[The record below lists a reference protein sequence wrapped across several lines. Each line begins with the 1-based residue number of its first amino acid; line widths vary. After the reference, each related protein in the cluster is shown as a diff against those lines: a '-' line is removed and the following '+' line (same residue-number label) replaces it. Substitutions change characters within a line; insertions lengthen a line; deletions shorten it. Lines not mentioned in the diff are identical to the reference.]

1 MTQPRQTPE
10 TDPLDPSDPEIA
22 DLLLEL
28 SGEPPA
34 GDTRAAF
41 SIDDIAEVAEPGD
54 DPLTGRERELGYL
67 EAGVDPTGGVT
78 PSDTV
83 SVESLV
89 EGELTEDETFDPI
102 IAAEEGVPWIPP
114 VDPVVVPDESDPEG
128 VAIAAGIGTSAV
140 DEPYDADHHSSFL
153 PADDEMTARVREALR
168 ADAMTTA
175 YADNL
180 AIDTEADVV
189 TLRGSVEDI
198 EDLDAVLAV
207 AAVVE
212 GVTEVVDEMEIA
224 GL

>member
-1 MTQPRQTPE
+1 MTRSRQTPE
-10 TDPLDPSDPEIA
+10 TDQLDPADPEIA

-28 SGEPPA
+28 GGEPPA

-41 SIDDIAEVAEPGD
+41 SIDDVAEVPESGD

-67 EAGVDPTGGVT
+67 EAGVDPTGGVV
-78 PSDTV
+78 PRDTV

-102 IAAEEGVPWIPP
+102 IAAEEGVPWVPP
-114 VDPVVVPDESDPEG
+114 VDPVVVPDETDPEG
-128 VAIAAGIGTSAV
+128 VAVAAGTGTSAT

-153 PADDEMTARVREALR
+153 PADDEVTARVREALR

-175 YADNL
+175 YADDL
-180 AIDTEADVV
+180 AIDTEGEVV
-189 TLRGSVEDI
+189 TVHGTVEDI

-207 AAVVE
+207 AAAVD
-212 GVTEVVDEMEIA
+212 GITEVVDEMEVA
-224 GL
+224 DL

>member
-1 MTQPRQTPE
+1 MTQSRQTPE

-34 GDTRAAF
+34 GETRAAF
-41 SIDDIAEVAEPGD
+41 SIDDIAEVPEPGD

-67 EAGVDPTGGVT
+67 EAGVDPTGGVV
-78 PSDTV
+78 PSDTI

-89 EGELTEDETFDPI
+89 EGELREDETFDAI
-102 IAAEEGVPWIPP
+102 IAAEEGVPWVPP

-128 VAIAAGIGTSAV
+128 VAVAAGIGTSAI
-140 DEPYDADHHSSFL
+140 DEPYDADHHSTFL
-153 PADDEMTARVREALR
+153 PAEDEVTARVREALR

-180 AIDTEADVV
+180 GIDTEADVV
-189 TLRGSVEDI
+189 TLRGTVEDI

-207 AAVVE
+207 AAVVD
-212 GVTEVVDEMEIA
+212 GVTEVVDEMEVA
-224 GL
+224 SL